1 MRLWRSEVLYA
12 VQFHLSIFFGDLT
25 SALDWALTSEALD
38 SRCRQICVQSQSDGG
53 GRRLTHLGPS
63 VPTVS
68 SRFSKQVQ

>member
-38 SRCRQICVQSQSDGG
+38 SRCRQICVHAQSDAGQMARVG
-53 GRRLTHLGPS
+53 DALANWGVRAHGCMPL
-63 VPTVS
+63 
-68 SRFSKQVQ
+68 